1 MRYEICVWY
10 TNMYASNMQKRT
22 LGILVNQ
29 SFIFFI
35 YIGSLNELVSKDGR
49 QQAPAIPC
57 LSLPQFVLGIC
68 MHMQSHS
75 DFCVG
80 SGEPSSGLHICMA
93 NSPIPRAITS
103 ALDIHLFLDTEP
115 KCFVQWTQTYG
126 MVVTQNIKLYSVCK

>member
-80 SGEPSSGLHICMA
+80 SGEPSLDFIYVWQILLFPEPSPQPWTSICSLTLSPNVLSSGLKHMEWWW
-93 NSPIPRAITS
+93 PRT
-103 ALDIHLFLDTEP
+103 
-115 KCFVQWTQTYG
+115 
-126 MVVTQNIKLYSVCK
+126 